1 MYSTH
6 AVLRTKA
13 KQTKI
18 IAIQSRIDHIGE
30 RYYDSFMSL
39 MKYLHGFSYTLI
51 KREKMILCNFFL
63 FLIR

>member
-1 MYSTH
+1 MYSIC
-6 AVLRTKA
+6 AVLRAKA

-39 MKYLHGFSYTLI
+39 MKYLHGLLYTVTTR
-51 KREKMILCNFFL
+51 KK
-63 FLIR
+63 